1 MADGIMTCL
10 LKKQRSQS
18 SPGAINVRY
27 VRAEGT
33 SETKTTSLSR
43 TLSCWKGRHIYILTG
58 DYLGSNNN
66 SRSNNNN
73 NKSLSLGIAGCTG
86 TQGCEMALAQL
97 KG

>member
-1 MADGIMTCL
+1 MADGIMTHL
-10 LKKQRSQS
+10 LKKQSSRS

-33 SETKTTSLSR
+33 SERKTTSLSR
-43 TLSCWKGRHIYILTG
+43 TLSRWEGRNICILTG

-73 NKSLSLGIAGCTG
+73 NKSSSLGIAGCSG
-86 TQGCEMALAQL
+86 AQGCEMAPVEL
-97 KG
+97 KE

>member
-1 MADGIMTCL
+1 MTRL
-10 LKKQRSQS
+10 LKQESSRS
-18 SPGAINVRY
+18 SPGAINVRH

-33 SETKTTSLSR
+33 SERKTTSLSR

-73 NKSLSLGIAGCTG
+73 NKSLSLGIADCSG
-86 TQGCEMALAQL
+86 TQGCETAPVEL